1 MTLTMDDLLSPGFI
15 ITYGLGFIFLILIA
29 RFLCNSF
36 SEYWEKFILP
46 SLLLLGVLTL
56 GIMVCYVTYN
66 HYSNQQISE
75 QFDIK
80 ETIKGKN

>member
-15 ITYGLGFIFLILIA
+15 ITYVLGFIFLILIA
-29 RFLCNSF
+29 RFLYDSF
-36 SEYWEKFILP
+36 SEYWTKFVKPMLLILA
-46 SLLLLGVLTL
+46 VLIL

-80 ETIKGKN
+80 ETIKGNH